1 MVKRYNWQ
9 IGREQEY
16 PYDAAPPK
24 RQVAYVFDTNKCI
37 ECQTCT
43 VACKTGWT
51 SGKGQ
56 ETTFW
61 NNVETKP
68 YGSYPQGWDS
78 KLMDKCG
85 PCEWKE
91 GGEGDQKLYQ
101 LNTPTIFEKDG
112 PDKPPMGHLPTDRD
126 YASPNHG
133 EDDIAGMV
141 DQGQHIEGLHP
152 VWMFYLARICNHCD
166 NPACLAACPRKAIYK
181 RQEDGIVLV
190 DQKRCRGYQECIKAC
205 PYKKVFYNIINRAS
219 EKCIG
224 CYPRVE
230 QGNVALCVE
239 SCIGKIRLH
248 GFLTTDGPPRE
259 DNPLDYIV
267 KIRKLALPSY
277 PQFGTGPN
285 VFYIPPVH
293 VPNEF
298 LEQIFGPDVERVK
311 KLYKALKDDKKLLG
325 AMMLFGASE
334 RILTRYEVQGDE
346 AVGWDVDDK
355 EVVRVPFTEPTYY
368 RKHLDEKT
376 NAYRHNTA

>member
-1 MVKRYNWQ
+1 MVKRFNWQ

-16 PYDAAPPK
+16 PYDAPPPK

-43 VACKTGWT
+43 VACKTCWT

-56 ETTFW
+56 ENIFW

-68 YGSYPQGWDS
+68 YGGYPHAWDS

-85 PCEWKE
+85 SCQWNNDRKLVSLTVFEKN
-91 GGEGDQKLYQ
+91 GEG
-101 LNTPTIFEKDG
+101 
-112 PDKPPMGHLPTDRD
+112 KPPLGHLPTERD
-126 YASPNHG
+126 YSSPNLG
-133 EDDIAGMV
+133 EDDLSKMIDLGSYF
-141 DQGQHIEGLHP
+141 EGTHEGWL
-152 VWMFYLARICNHCD
+152 FYLARICNHCD
-166 NPACLAACPRKAIYK
+166 HPACVAACPRKAIYK
-181 RQEDGIVLV
+181 REEDGSVLV
-190 DQKRCRGYQECIKAC
+190 DQERCRGYQHCIEAC
-205 PYKKVFYNIINRAS
+205 PYKKVCFNVINRAS

-224 CYPRVE
+224 CFPRVE

-239 SCIGKIRLH
+239 SCIGKIRMH

-293 VPNEF
+293 VPDPF
-298 LEQIFGPDVERVK
+298 LEMVFGPGVEEAK
-311 KLYKALKDDKKLLG
+311 ELYRNLKNDRQLLG
-325 AMMLFGASE
+325 ALMLFGASP
-334 RILTRYEVQGDE
+334 RMITRYEVQGDE
-346 AVGWDVDDK
+346 AVGWDVDNV
-355 EVVRVPFTEPTYY
+355 ECVRVPFTEPTYF
-368 RKHLDEKT
+368 RKHFDEQYG
-376 NAYRHNTA
+376 AFRQNTV

>member
-1 MVKRYNWQ
+1 MVQRFNWQ
-9 IGREQEY
+9 IGRDQEF
-16 PYDAAPPK
+16 PYDAPPPK

-43 VACKTGWT
+43 VACKTCWT
-51 SGKGQ
+51 TGKGQ
-56 ETTFW
+56 ETIFW

-68 YGSYPQGWDS
+68 YGGYPQGWDL
-78 KLMDKCG
+78 KLLEKCG
-85 PCEWKE
+85 QCNWN
-91 GGEGDQKLYQ
+91 GNKLVS
-101 LNTPTIFEKDG
+101 LTVFEKDG
-112 PDKPPMGHLPTDRD
+112 PGKPPVGYLPDERD
-126 YASPNHG
+126 YSSPNLG

-141 DQGQHIEGLHP
+141 DKGHHFEGMHP
-152 VWMFYLARICNHCD
+152 MWMFYLARICNHCD
-166 NPACLAACPRKAIYK
+166 HPACLAACPRKAIYK
-181 RQEDGIVLV
+181 RPEDGIVLV
-190 DQKRCRGYQECIKAC
+190 DQQRCRGYQECIKAC

-230 QGNVALCVE
+230 QGDVALCVE

-267 KIRKLALPSY
+267 KIRKLAVPSY

-285 VFYIPPVH
+285 VFYIPPIH

-298 LEQIFGPDVERVK
+298 LEQIFGPNVETVK
-311 KLYKALKDDKKLLG
+311 QLYRNLKDDRQLLG
-325 AMMLFGASE
+325 AMMLFGATN
-334 RILTRYEVQGDE
+334 RILTRFEVQGDE

-355 EVVRVPFTEPTYY
+355 EVARVPFTEPTYY
-368 RKHLDEKT
+368 RKHFDEKYE
-376 NAYRHNTA
+376 AYRHNTA